1 MKIYMYMYLCF
12 DIKFMYIVYYE
23 LNFFYGL
30 FMNMLV
36 IEYFIMVFRL
46 KEGILILSFRVY

>member
-12 DIKFMYIVYYE
+12 DIKFMYIVDYE
-23 LNFFYGL
+23 LNFFYNL
-30 FMNMLV
+30 FMNMLF

-46 KEGILILSFRVY
+46 KGGILILSFRVY